1 MGERLTVAAIDI
13 AALFSQAHR
22 TGLPLNE
29 FPHLVAWHK
38 RLLAEVDAWA
48 QTKAI
53 LDARVDTA
61 LAPLGIGYPETA
73 YFSGAA

>member
-1 MGERLTVAAIDI
+1 M
-13 AALFSQAHR
+13 
-22 TGLPLNE
+22 
-29 FPHLVAWHK
+29 VAWHK